1 VSSEA
6 VADYRIAPPVLARLV
21 GAYLVV
27 LAVVVLVVTLVVVL
41 AGMSPDVLVLVL
53 GLGVLG
59 VLGMGWWL
67 RTRLAVVRLT
77 SYGYRVRMVRAV
89 GVAEG
94 RWSEVEDAVA
104 ASPSDIDCV
113 VIRLRDGRSTTI
125 PVDLIAADKDDF
137 ARDVRRHLEAAA
149 S

>member
-1 VSSEA
+1 VSES
-6 VADYRIAPPVLARLV
+6 VADYRIARPVMVRLV
-21 GAYLVV
+21 GAYLVL
-27 LAVVVLVVTLVVVL
+27 LALVVLVVTLAVVLADWSADVVVL
-41 AGMSPDVLVLVL
+41 VVAAGVL
-53 GLGVLG
+53 GLIGLA
-59 VLGMGWWL
+59 WWL

-77 SYGYRVRMVRAV
+77 PSGYRVRLVRAV

-104 ASPSDIDCV
+104 ASPRDIDCV

-137 ARDVRRHLEAAA
+137 ARDVRRHLEAASA
-149 S
+149 